1 MNPGKDAA
9 GNLGSYAYSSG
20 KQGGPTVPE
29 RTITDIVKDT
39 LTNIQDII
47 RSEVQLAKIEVK
59 EEATKASAAAV
70 MFGVAAV
77 TGLLGFAFCCLCIV
91 YALALVLPAWAAA
104 LIVGVGL
111 FIIAGVAFSIGRE
124 RWKKVK
130 MPEKTIFTV
139 KEDIAWTHSPN
150 KS

>member
-1 MNPGKDAA
+1 MNPAKDAA
-9 GNLGSYAYSSG
+9 GNLGSYAYSSS
-20 KQGGPTVPE
+20 KKGGATVPE
-29 RTITDIVKDT
+29 RSIGDIVKDT

-47 RSEVQLAKIEVK
+47 RSEVQLAKIEIK
-59 EEATKASAAAV
+59 EEAAKASAAGI

-77 TGLLGFAFCCLCIV
+77 TGLLGFAFCCLCVV
-91 YALALVLPAWAAA
+91 YALTLVLPAWAAA

-111 FIIAGVAFSIGRE
+111 FIIAGIAFAIGRE

-139 KEDIAWTHSPN
+139 KEDVAWMHSPN
-150 KS
+150 K